1 MRLLLDTN
9 IILDI
14 ALYREPHFQD
24 SATVFKKIDNKLV
37 FGFVTATTVTDIYY
51 ISKKGKGH
59 NEAIEFIANLL
70 QIVDVLGV
78 DKEVILSSIESEFLD
93 FEDAI
98 QSIVSSFNN
107 IDIIITRNTKDFLN
121 SEIKAISPSEFL
133 AQNK

>member
-1 MRLLLDTN
+1 M
-9 IILDI
+9 
-14 ALYREPHFQD
+14 
-24 SATVFKKIDNKLV
+24 
-37 FGFVTATTVTDIYY
+37 FGIVTATTITDIYY

-78 DKEVILSSIESEFLD
+78 NKEVILSSIESEFLD